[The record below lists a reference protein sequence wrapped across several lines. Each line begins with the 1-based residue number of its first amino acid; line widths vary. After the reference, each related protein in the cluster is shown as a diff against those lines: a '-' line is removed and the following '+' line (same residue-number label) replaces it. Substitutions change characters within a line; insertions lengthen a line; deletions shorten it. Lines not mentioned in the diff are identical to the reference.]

1 VADDDLAQQL
11 PVSGASGSVLSCG
24 WSVLRL
30 VAMGA
35 SIDVIPGYSEQTA
48 LHAAGATGTRRQ
60 ILVDWLK
67 ERGAGQG

>member
-1 VADDDLAQQL
+1 
-11 PVSGASGSVLSCG
+11 
-24 WSVLRL
+24 
-30 VAMGA
+30 MGV